1 MAYSHSLLLVLR
13 VALTGTL
20 IALALGL
27 WIARILQLRNVRA
40 LGLKLLVASLAI
52 PPAIFCVYFLFRFT
66 GRAFHWPWAV
76 AAALVN
82 ELPLMVWWI
91 LTCLERVDGRYEK
104 AAGSLGASEWR
115 IFWRIGAPL
124 AWGPILW
131 GAAIIF
137 ARIATEF
144 AAVLAISRRLSS

>member
-1 MAYSHSLLLVLR
+1 MIHSNSLFLVLR

-27 WIARILQLRNVRA
+27 WIARILQLRSVRA
-40 LGLKLLVASLAI
+40 LGLKLLVAGLAI
-52 PPAIFCVYFLFRFT
+52 PPAIFCVFFLFRFT

-91 LTCLERVDGRYEK
+91 LTCLERVDARYEN
-104 AAGSLGASEWR
+104 AARSLGASEWR
-115 IFWRIGAPL
+115 VFWRIGAQL

-131 GAAIIF
+131 GAAVIF
-137 ARIATEF
+137 ARISTEF
-144 AAVLAISRRLSS
+144 AAVLVISRRLPS